1 MSASSLCFPA
11 AVLMAIV
18 GMGWGILMAMGQ
30 DHTMMPAHA
39 HLNLLGWVTLFLM
52 GVFYR
57 LYPQIDR
64 SRAALAQS
72 AVWIVGTIGL
82 ITGIALVHGGTAGG
96 DPIAAISSL
105 VLVADMFVFGIL
117 VVRGLRLVKDGDAGA
132 ARLAAAE

>member
-11 AVLMAIV
+11 AVLMALV

-57 LYPQIDR
+57 LYPSIDR
-64 SRAALAQS
+64 SRAALVQS
-72 AVWIVGTIGL
+72 AVWIVGTVGL
-82 ITGIALVHGGTAGG
+82 ITGIALVHGGDAGG

-105 VLVADMFVFGIL
+105 VLVADMLVFGVL
-117 VVRGLRLVKDGDAGA
+117 VVRGLRLVKAGEAGA
-132 ARLAAAE
+132 AQPAAAE